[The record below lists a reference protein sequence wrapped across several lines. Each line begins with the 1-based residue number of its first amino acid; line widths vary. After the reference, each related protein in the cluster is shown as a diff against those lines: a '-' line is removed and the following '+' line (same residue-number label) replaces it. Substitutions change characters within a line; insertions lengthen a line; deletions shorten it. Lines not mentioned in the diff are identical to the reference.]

1 MEEIYIHDQKF
12 DQVDYTQIP
21 LAKGEYEKCKFDNCN
36 LSDCDLSEF
45 RFIDCYF
52 INCNLSLAKI
62 NKTVLQEI
70 KFDGCKLVGLH
81 FEDCNDFILSF
92 SFNECQLNYS
102 TFYKSKIKKTVFK
115 NSSLI
120 QVDFTE
126 ADLTDAVFQN
136 CNMEQ
141 TIFNNTILEKVD
153 FRTAYNFSIDPEMNK
168 IRKAIFSNVGLKGLL
183 DKYDIE
189 IEY

>member
-1 MEEIYIHDQKF
+1 MEEIYIHDQTF
-12 DQVDYTQIP
+12 DQVNFTQIS

-36 LSDCDLSEF
+36 FSDYDLREF
-45 RFIDCYF
+45 KFIDCFF
-52 INCNLSLAKI
+52 INCNLSLAKL
-62 NKTVLQEI
+62 NKTVLQDI
-70 KFDGCKLVGLH
+70 KFEGCKLVGLH

-102 TFYKSKIKKTVFK
+102 TFYKSKIKKIVVK

-126 ADLTDAVFQN
+126 ADLTDAVFHN

-168 IRKAIFSNVGLKGLL
+168 ISKAKFSSASLQGLL
-183 DKYDIE
+183 DKYDLE
-189 IEY
+189 IE